1 MVYADLLLDA
11 ICVVSAEG
19 RFVSVSAAC
28 ERIFGYTPEELVGM
42 RMLDLV
48 HEEDRERTRAA
59 AERVMRGGI
68 ETHFEN
74 RYRRKDGGIA
84 HIMWTARWSAADG
97 VRIGVARDVTAL
109 KQAEQRQAAVY
120 AISEA
125 AHLSADLTDLAAR
138 IHAIINTLMP
148 AENFTVALHDVERDE
163 LSYLYHVDER
173 AAPGASPPMS
183 ADTLCG
189 QVIRHGRELL
199 LPAQTEALTAGA
211 ARELLNRD
219 AAHSWLG
226 VPLKSADRT
235 IGALVVKSYDN
246 RQSYDEDDRELLQF
260 VSIQV
265 AQAIV
270 RKRLFQR
277 LEYMA
282 RYDGLTGLANR
293 EAFHERLRAAL
304 VSPGP
309 TPNRLALLYLDLD
322 GFKRINDTHGH
333 ALGDTLLE
341 LAARRLCH
349 AVRESSLVARLGG
362 DEFAVLLQNL
372 HAPAEADSVA
382 ANLRHALRQPFDVSG
397 QRLQVGVSIGV
408 AVYPRDG
415 TSAEALLRRA
425 DQAMYAEKR
434 ASRTAPDT
442 DIDAS

>member
-19 RFVSVSAAC
+19 RFVSASAAC
-28 ERIFGYTPEELVGM
+28 ERIFGYTPEEMVGM

-84 HIMWTARWSAADG
+84 HIMWTARWSQADG

-109 KQAEQRQAAVY
+109 KQAQQRQAAVY

-138 IHAIINTLMP
+138 IHTIISTLMP
-148 AENFTVALHDVERDE
+148 AENFAVALHDADRDE
-163 LSYLYHVDER
+163 LNYLYHVDER
-173 AAPGASPPMS
+173 AAPGAAPPMS

-189 QVIRHGRELL
+189 QVICHGRELL
-199 LPAQTEALTAGA
+199 LPARNEAQAAGTAH
-211 ARELLNRD
+211 EPLDRD
-219 AAHSWLG
+219 GAHSWLG

-235 IGALVVKSYDN
+235 IGALVVKSYDE
-246 RQSYDEDDRELLQF
+246 RQSYDEEDRDLLQF

-304 VSPGP
+304 ALPG
-309 TPNRLALLYLDLD
+309 TSPNRLAVLYLDLD
-322 GFKRINDTHGH
+322 GFKHINDTYGH
-333 ALGDTLLE
+333 ALGDALLE
-341 LAARRLCH
+341 LAGQRLRH
-349 AVRESSLVARLGG
+349 AVRDASLVARLGG
-362 DEFAVLLQNL
+362 DEFAVLLEDL
-372 HAPAEADSVA
+372 RAPAEAERVA
-382 ANLRHALRQPFDVSG
+382 TTLRQTLRQPFDVSG

-408 AVYPRDG
+408 AVSQRDG
-415 TSAEALLRRA
+415 DSAEALLRRA
-425 DQAMYAEKR
+425 DQAMYTEKR
-434 ASRTAPDT
+434 APRTAPDT
-442 DIDAS
+442 DAG

>member
-28 ERIFGYTPEELVGM
+28 ERIFGYAPEEMVGM

-84 HIMWTARWSAADG
+84 HIMWTARWSPADG

-109 KQAEQRQAAVY
+109 KQAQQRQAAVY

-138 IHAIINTLMP
+138 IHTIISTLMP
-148 AENFTVALHDVERDE
+148 AENFAVALHDVDRDE

-173 AAPGASPPMS
+173 AAPGTPPPMS

-199 LPAQTEALTAGA
+199 LPARNESPAPGTASEAPDG
-211 ARELLNRD
+211 NG
-219 AAHSWLG
+219 AHSWLG

-235 IGALVVKSYDN
+235 IGALVVKSYDE
-246 RQSYDEDDRELLQF
+246 RQSYDEADRDLLQF

-277 LEYMA
+277 LEHMA

-304 VSPGP
+304 APLGAP
-309 TPNRLALLYLDLD
+309 PKRLAVLYLDLD
-322 GFKRINDTHGH
+322 GFKHINDTYGH
-333 ALGDTLLE
+333 ALGDTLLK
-341 LAARRLCH
+341 LAGQRLRH
-349 AVRESSLVARLGG
+349 GVRDSSLVARLGG
-362 DEFAVLLQNL
+362 DEFAVLLENL
-372 HAPAEADSVA
+372 RAPAEAERVA
-382 ANLRHALRQPFDVSG
+382 AALRQTLRQPFDVSG

-408 AVYPRDG
+408 AVSQRDG
-415 TSAEALLRRA
+415 TSAEELLRRA

-434 ASRTAPDT
+434 APRTAPDT
-442 DIDAS
+442 DAG